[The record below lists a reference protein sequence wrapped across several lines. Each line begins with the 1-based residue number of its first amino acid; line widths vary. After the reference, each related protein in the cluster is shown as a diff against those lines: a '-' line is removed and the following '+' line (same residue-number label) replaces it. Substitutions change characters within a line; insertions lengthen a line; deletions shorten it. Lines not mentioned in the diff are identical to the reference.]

1 MRPPT
6 LSISNA
12 VQTRFLM
19 VWHATFS
26 GGFIIAY
33 VSQDVPAMH
42 LFAGYLVLAAVAA
55 RLIAGI
61 FARPKSP
68 LALPNPLAA
77 TRLWLEK
84 IKTGGKA
91 RNPLLAVLAAALLI
105 SIGLAAVSGALAD
118 LIPATKDLHEGLAE
132 FTPAVVAAHV
142 GFVAFKP
149 LKKYLL
155 GQLAIQKTA

>member
-1 MRPPT
+1 MT
-6 LSISNA
+6 LHIPNA

-33 VSQDVPAMH
+33 VSQDVYAMH
-42 LFAGYLVLAAVAA
+42 MFAGYLVLGAVAV

-68 LALPNPLAA
+68 LSLPNPLAA

-84 IKTGGKA
+84 LTTGGKA
-91 RNPLLAVLAAALLI
+91 RNPVYAWLAVALLA

-118 LIPATKDLHEGLAE
+118 LIPATEDLHEGLAE
-132 FTPAVVAAHV
+132 FTPVVVGAHI

-149 LKKYLL
+149 LKKYLY
-155 GQLAIQKTA
+155 GQLLAQKTA